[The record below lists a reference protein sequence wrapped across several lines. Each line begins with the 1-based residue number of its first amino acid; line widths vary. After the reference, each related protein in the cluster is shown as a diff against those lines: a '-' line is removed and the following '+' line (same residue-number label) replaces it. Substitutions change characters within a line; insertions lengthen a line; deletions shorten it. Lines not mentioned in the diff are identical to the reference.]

1 MNPRVLAFL
10 VVSVPV
16 LIGAV
21 LFGPFAWDLVTHRRP
36 PDRILVPAGYIGWV
50 RVDFGVKGAPPLP
63 REQRRLLIALNP
75 DATLKTS
82 TLRPEG
88 FGKDEYFYLSGTSR
102 TPLSTSGVCKGGMI
116 WGLVTSEDPG
126 SGGYEYEKFFVGTED
141 QFRHEVDPS
150 GKNYSPCE

>member
-1 MNPRVLAFL
+1 MLAFL

-36 PDRILVPAGYIGWV
+36 PDRILIPAGYTGWV
-50 RVDFGVKGAPPLP
+50 RVDFGVAGAPPLP
-63 REQRRLLIALNP
+63 REQRRLLIALHP

-88 FGKDEYFYLSGTSR
+88 LGKDEYFYQSGTSR

-116 WGLVTSEDPG
+116 WGVITGQD
-126 SGGYEYEKFFVGTED
+126 SGNQAVEYERFFVGTED
-141 QFRHEVDPS
+141 QFRHEVDPL
-150 GKNYSPCE
+150 GKNFSRCE